1 VGQRDGHR
9 LARAAARVGALPHAQ
24 AAGQKDCHPDPADGC
39 LAAEAPGAGDR
50 LLAAAQAGVHA
61 QHQAARAEAAT
72 LATWT
77 AAGSHRVADG
87 YRQAAAVVDG
97 AAAADDSPSVRARN
111 TTVARDSSDP
121 NTCQSKT

>member
-1 VGQRDGHR
+1 V
-9 LARAAARVGALPHAQ
+9 LV
-24 AAGQKDCHPDPADGC
+24 
-39 LAAEAPGAGDR
+39 AGDR
-50 LLAAAQAGVHA
+50 LVAVAQADVHA
-61 QHQAARAEAAT
+61 QHLAARAEAAT